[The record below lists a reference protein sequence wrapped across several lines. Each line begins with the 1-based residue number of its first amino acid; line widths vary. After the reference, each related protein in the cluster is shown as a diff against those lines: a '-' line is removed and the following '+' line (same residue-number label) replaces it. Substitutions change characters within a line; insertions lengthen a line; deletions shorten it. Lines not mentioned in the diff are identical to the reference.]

1 MELFEALA
9 DPTRRRILQMLAERE
24 RAAGELA
31 AAFSVSR
38 PAISRHLRVLR
49 EAGLIRWRG
58 DAQRRIYRL
67 ERDAL
72 TPAGQWIEDCCGPAG
87 TRLQRPA
94 ATRRPFLRTRASSA
108 PLPPPG
114 PFDRRRTT
122 RPSFVPRRPGRT
134 AA

>member
-1 MELFEALA
+1 MELFAALA
-9 DPTRRRILQMLAERE
+9 DPTRRRILQLLAERE
-24 RAAGELA
+24 RA

-72 TPAGQWIEDCCGPAG
+72 IPAEQWIEQCCGIPVKRVQRLSPQLAYRSAAHAPPAH
-87 TRLQRPA
+87 RSRRPA
-94 ATRRPFLRTRASSA
+94 
-108 PLPPPG
+108 
-114 PFDRRRTT
+114 
-122 RPSFVPRRPGRT
+122 PST
-134 AA
+134 AAAPIDRHSRLGVPGGPQHEPP

>member
-1 MELFEALA
+1 MELFAALA
-9 DPTRRRILQMLAERE
+9 DPTRRRILQLLAERE

-72 TPAGQWIEDCCGPAG
+72 IPAEQWIEQCCGIPVKRVQ
-87 TRLQRPA
+87 RLA
-94 ATRRPFLRTRASSA
+94 AARLPFGRTRPSSA

-114 PFDRRRTT
+114 PFDRGRTN
-122 RPSFVPRRPGRT
+122 RPSFAPRRPGRT